1 MEKISVSVKEHY
13 DLLIQEG
20 NDPLNDPPVL
30 QNYMNKWDGQ
40 LFIDAL
46 ALNQDRNVL
55 EIGVGTGRLAKK
67 VLEIGCA
74 YFTGIDLSLASIDRA
89 KENLSVHSNI
99 SLVQG
104 DFIAYQFPRAFD
116 IVYCSLTLFHFK
128 DKKTFIQKVAGLLHA
143 KGQFVLSIPKEK
155 EFVINF
161 GSREIE
167 LYPDDLNVLNL
178 LLTEN
183 GLVTLNIIDVEFA
196 YILVSQK
203 IG

>member
-1 MEKISVSVKEHY
+1 VNRENRPYQATPLEKEENIMEKISVSVKEHY

-99 SLVQG
+99 
-104 DFIAYQFPRAFD
+104 Y
-116 IVYCSLTLFHFK
+116 
-128 DKKTFIQKVAGLLHA
+128 
-143 KGQFVLSIPKEK
+143 
-155 EFVINF
+155 
-161 GSREIE
+161 
-167 LYPDDLNVLNL
+167 
-178 LLTEN
+178 
-183 GLVTLNIIDVEFA
+183 
-196 YILVSQK
+196 
-203 IG
+203 